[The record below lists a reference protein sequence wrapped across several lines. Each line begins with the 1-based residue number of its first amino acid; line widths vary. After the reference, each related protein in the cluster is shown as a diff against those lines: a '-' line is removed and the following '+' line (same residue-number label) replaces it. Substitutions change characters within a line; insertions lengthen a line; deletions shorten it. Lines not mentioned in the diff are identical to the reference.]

1 MCVDPRI
8 SRPAIF
14 HPFAGGGHDEQRR
27 AERSP
32 ASTRPTTSTMR
43 AASRSSRGS
52 TRQPLHETVRRA
64 LEALENLEHRG
75 AAGADPGTGDG
86 AGILMQIPDAF
97 FRAVVGDA
105 LPAPGR
111 YGVAMCFLPAEPGRR
126 QELEAR
132 LAAIVEEEGQGVV
145 CWRDVPVDP
154 ALRRP
159 HRRSVGPG
167 RPAARRRGRSTQVAT
182 TRTRSSASS
191 T

>member
-1 MCVDPRI
+1 MARLD
-8 SRPAIF
+8 AK
-14 HPFAGGGHDEQRR
+14 
-27 AERSP
+27 
-32 ASTRPTTSTMR
+32 
-43 AASRSSRGS
+43 
-52 TRQPLHETVRRA
+52 PLHETVRRA

-105 LPAPGR
+105 LPAAGR
-111 YGVAMCFLPAEPGRR
+111 YGVAMCFLPPEPGRR
-126 QELEAR
+126 QELEGL
-132 LAAIVEEEGQGVV
+132 LAAIVEEEGQEIV

-154 ALRRP
+154 AYVGRTAAFLGS
-159 HRRSVGPG
+159 RRSASSSSRPG
-167 RPAARRRGRSTQVAT
+167 APPPA